1 MDSLPSAPSPDTANH
16 AIFHPR
22 PFFRPPEIAHPSAL
36 SCGLRPL
43 ASSPPP
49 SHSDDGKDS
58 GARRGRGS
66 RPARPG
72 RGARSPAASVR
83 QPRLLGAGDGSNGIE
98 ATWAR
103 RSGRRR
109 CTNASRVPSAPGLWV
124 GPRPVRRHRALRRAV
139 FHGHRPRRRRLRAP
153 TALRRFYGFPSN
165 IVALL
170 ARDPLPSRRPAPT
183 PTSSASSPP
192 WTRSGQ
198 ANRHAGEK
206 SAPIS
211 LALLLSTPWN
221 LYYKGSRRIP
231 CRLMEN
237 GDPSRGG

>member
-1 MDSLPSAPSPDTANH
+1 MRDGGGFLTPHLCVPASMYPPGDWSFPIFTDMDSPPSAPSPDTANH

-103 RSGRRR
+103 RSSRRR
-109 CTNASRVPSAPGLWV
+109 CTNASRVPS
-124 GPRPVRRHRALRRAV
+124 
-139 FHGHRPRRRRLRAP
+139 
-153 TALRRFYGFPSN
+153 
-165 IVALL
+165 
-170 ARDPLPSRRPAPT
+170 PLECDVP
-183 PTSSASSPP
+183 
-192 WTRSGQ
+192 
-198 ANRHAGEK
+198 
-206 SAPIS
+206 
-211 LALLLSTPWN
+211 
-221 LYYKGSRRIP
+221 
-231 CRLMEN
+231 
-237 GDPSRGG
+237 